1 MPFEKSEPVNTGR
14 IVPSSYYYALVTLF
28 WLWGAFGFLVNVGLY
43 IDAAGKSVGVGTSA
57 HMPATM
63 LLWIGGM
70 ILFGL
75 GALIG
80 DKSTESV
87 GANLNGGP
95 VGVQK
100 SRFACGQAH
109 GPHPRVS
116 IKHE

>member
-80 DKSTESV
+80 
-87 GANLNGGP
+87 
-95 VGVQK
+95 
-100 SRFACGQAH
+100 
-109 GPHPRVS
+109 PRDYLL
-116 IKHE
+116 HDRT